1 MNAKNEN
8 RLNMYLVVVDYI
20 NAASPTTIAA
30 MPDFANIFN
39 RFNNDVQLLRTKSE
53 SQTSSRI
60 GYRIL
65 KTSGK
70 QDLTVYAIYM
80 ADCITAYALSVN
92 DLVLLEQMKFTK
104 SDLLKQRDTKT
115 ADDAQFILTKAIE
128 FLTNLTPFGILQSQ
142 VDDLND
148 LIIAFNTNIPLP
160 RVNINKRKL
169 LTKEIEDLIV
179 SCDAFL
185 IRMDKL
191 VNILQLN
198 DETFYTEYYFSRK
211 IVNNHGRKLSLRGY
225 VYDTLGNPIN
235 KVKVTVNGLNK
246 ETKTTD
252 RGYYEFKNLPAGMQ
266 SLTFTQVDYQTLNT
280 QAGIITGERA
290 DLNITMEEIATQ
302 QNVA

>member
-1 MNAKNEN
+1 
-8 RLNMYLVVVDYI
+8 
-20 NAASPTTIAA
+20 
-30 MPDFANIFN
+30 
-39 RFNNDVQLLRTKSE
+39 
-53 SQTSSRI
+53 
-60 GYRIL
+60 
-65 KTSGK
+65 
-70 QDLTVYAIYM
+70 M